1 MVNNGRN
8 YRGARCNSAVD
19 NSSQNKKLNK
29 LMALEL
35 AMIETALYL
44 DSYPENKSALNY
56 YKKLIEEREKL
67 AAELARAGRP
77 MTHIDAGKGDSW
89 SWVDSPW
96 PWEAEANM

>member
-1 MVNNGRN
+1 MVNNGRK
-8 YRGARCNSAVD
+8 YRVARCNSAVD
-19 NSSQNKKLNK
+19 NSSQSKKLNK
-29 LMALEL
+29 LMAVEL

-67 AAELARAGRP
+67 STELARAGRP
-77 MTHIDAGKGDSW
+77 MTHTDAGKGDNW
-89 SWVDSPW
+89 NWVDSPW